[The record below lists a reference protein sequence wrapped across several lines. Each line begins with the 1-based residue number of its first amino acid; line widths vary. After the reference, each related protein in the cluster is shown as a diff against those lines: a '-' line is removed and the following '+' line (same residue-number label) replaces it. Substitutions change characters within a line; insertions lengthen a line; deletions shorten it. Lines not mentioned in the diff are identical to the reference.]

1 MPAHDSNE
9 RKSSPPRNA
18 ALALVAIAATALVLW
33 ATASR
38 LGVWPASWRIGG
50 SHAAPSVGAEHLP
63 GGTLKA
69 ALELA
74 SAWVNGSTT
83 GTSGRARTADAGAP
97 RATLAVLWC
106 DTDPDGLAAL
116 SRAEELREAYEPDGV
131 RVIAIHAPDFSF
143 ATDTAVVARAARR
156 AGARLEIAL
165 DPDGRVR
172 EKLGMT
178 GAHQGA
184 VLADSSGA
192 TLLATRSLDGVHRA
206 DLALREML
214 SRSGLAP
221 ASNVDVAAALAPF
234 AIGEPI
240 YLGVGRVSKGPLA
253 TASAGRATPFAA
265 PFRFEVEGE
274 ALVPYPVGWWTPSAD
289 GVTASHG
296 GAASFVALRYESAAL
311 AAVISPPRGGSTRV
325 WILCDEHWLPAA
337 RLGTDARLD
346 SRGASYVDA
355 NEPRLYEIVRW
366 PGRHVIKLSPDA
378 AGVTLH
384 ALVIEAHGSDPASH

>member
-9 RKSSPPRNA
+9 RKTSPLRNA
-18 ALALVAIAATALVLW
+18 GLAFVAIGATALVLW
-33 ATASR
+33 AAASR

-50 SHAAPSVGAEHLP
+50 THAAASVASEHLP
-63 GGTLKA
+63 GGALSA
-69 ALELA
+69 ALDLA
-74 SAWVNGSTT
+74 SVWVNGSATA
-83 GTSGRARTADAGAP
+83 TSGHVPTAEAHAP

-116 SRAEELREAYEPDGV
+116 SRAEELREAYETDGV

-156 AGARLEIAL
+156 AGAGLEIAL

-178 GAHQGA
+178 GARQGA

-192 TLLATRSLDGVHRA
+192 TVLATRSLDGVHRA
-206 DLALREML
+206 DLALRDML
-214 SRSGLAP
+214 SRSGRASSPNADAAP
-221 ASNVDVAAALAPF
+221 ALAPL

-240 YLGVGRVSKGPLA
+240 YLGVGRVSRGPIA
-253 TASAGRATPFAA
+253 TANAGRATPFAA

-274 ALVPYPVGWWTPSAD
+274 PLVPYPVGWWTPSAD
-289 GVTASHG
+289 GLTASHG
-296 GAASFVALRYESAAL
+296 GAASFVALRYESAGF
-311 AAVISPPRGGSTRV
+311 AAVISPPRGASTRV

-337 RLGTDARLD
+337 RVGADARLD

-355 NEPRLYEIVRW
+355 NEPRLYEIVNW
-366 PGRHVIKLSPDA
+366 PGRHVVKLSPDA

-384 ALVIEAHGSDPASH
+384 AFVIEARSSETASR